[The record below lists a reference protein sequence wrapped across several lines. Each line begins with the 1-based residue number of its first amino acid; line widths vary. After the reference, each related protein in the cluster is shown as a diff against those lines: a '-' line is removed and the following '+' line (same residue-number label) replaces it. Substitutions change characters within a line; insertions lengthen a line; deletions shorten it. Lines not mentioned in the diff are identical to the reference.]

1 VIPLMIFLLACVTI
15 YIGTIAAAFAALMR
29 LPLRL
34 DAERHD
40 WLDRLGYL
48 ENPVRLFVP
57 LRFLEGV
64 LIILV
69 AAVNCG
75 RGVSGID
82 DKWPRLDE
90 LMVGPS
96 QCLKFSITSS
106 EPKASPFD
114 PVALLR
120 KLKVPAFRSSEERS
134 SFLPN
139 RIERTVIANSQ

>member
-1 VIPLMIFLLACVTI
+1 MIPLVIFLLTCVTI

-69 AAVNCG
+69 AAVT
-75 RGVSGID
+75 
-82 DKWPRLDE
+82 L
-90 LMVGPS
+90 L
-96 QCLKFSITSS
+96 
-106 EPKASPFD
+106 AS
-114 PVALLR
+114 
-120 KLKVPAFRSSEERS
+120 
-134 SFLPN
+134 
-139 RIERTVIANSQ
+139 